1 MKLPTLYSKA
11 KTGATQEWT
20 IEVDGDKYRSHAGQ
34 VNGVITASEWTTC
47 GPKNEGRSNATTAEA
62 QAMLEARAKW
72 NKKKDKNHFER
83 IEDAENGK
91 TRYIEPML
99 AKVWEDYADKIE
111 YPVYSQPKLDGIR
124 CIASKDGL
132 FSRNGKE
139 FVSVPHIYNALRP
152 AFENFTGVIFDGEL
166 YADKYA
172 NDFNKICSIA
182 KKTKPTKADLQF
194 AAENIQY
201 HIYDRADSTFKF
213 SERFESIRWIFAAD
227 CPRCI
232 KVVTTK
238 KLQGRKSVD
247 LWYEYYIAEG
257 YEGQI
262 IRLDAPYE
270 NKRSKNL
277 LKRKEFQDAEFE
289 IIDIKEGVGNRA
301 CMAGNM
307 RLRDAEGKEF
317 DSNIKGDFGL
327 LKKYLVDKNK
337 LIGKMATVSYFNLTP
352 AGVPRF
358 PFVIKV
364 DRKAYE

>member
-1 MKLPTLYSKA
+1 MSKI
-11 KTGATQEWT
+11 GATQEWT
-20 IEVDGDKYRSHAGQ
+20 IEIDGNKYRTHAGQ
-34 VNGVITASEWTTC
+34 VNGAITTSEWTTC
-47 GPKNEGRSNATTAEA
+47 DPKNGGRSNATTAEA

-72 NKKKDKNHFER
+72 NKKRDKNHFER

-91 TRYIEPML
+91 TRYVEPML
-99 AKVWEDYADKIE
+99 AKNWDSYADAIE
-111 YPVYSQPKLDGIR
+111 YPVLVQPKLDGIR
-124 CIASKDGL
+124 MLAHAGGL
-132 FSRNGKE
+132 FSRNGKQL
-139 FVSVPHIYNALRP
+139 VSVPHIYDALKP

-182 KKTKPTKADLQF
+182 KKTKPTKADIEF
-194 AAENIQY
+194 AAKNIEY
-201 HIYDRADSTFKF
+201 HIYDRADSPLKF
-213 SERFESIRWIFAAD
+213 SERFESIRWIFGID
-227 CPRCI
+227 CPACVKI
-232 KVVTTK
+232 VQTK
-238 KLQGRKSVD
+238 KLHDRQSVD
-247 LWYEYYIAEG
+247 QWYEHYVAAG

-289 IIDIKEGVGNRA
+289 IVDIKEGVGNRNG
-301 CMAGNM
+301 MAGNM